1 MASRKKFIVL
11 RRYVFSDN
19 ARRLFTGA
27 TCHWWCTALDI
38 RVVETR
44 RKDSMKTN
52 VRRYGSLLL
61 VMGAGVAA
69 FALSLNVNPGS
80 GRFASLGIPE
90 ATACWKAVS
99 RPAENYCECEEADN
113 YNIYSCSAH
122 TSDVKECTV
131 WWPVQIGC

>member
-1 MASRKKFIVL
+1 
-11 RRYVFSDN
+11 
-19 ARRLFTGA
+19 
-27 TCHWWCTALDI
+27 
-38 RVVETR
+38 
-44 RKDSMKTN
+44 MKTN

-99 RPAENYCECEEADN
+99 KPAENYCECEEADN
-113 YNIYSCSAH
+113 YNLYSCSAH

-131 WWPVQIGC
+131 WWPVQIGCSVRQICDHEKSYDSSCPKNSGSGTDGGIDAPPGSGS